1 MHIKFLKHG
10 SGLAINAVE
19 YLIAIHD
26 AKGEFR
32 PGVEVLRGDLYQLAS
47 LADSVDF
54 KYRYSSAVISFHP
67 DDVVLDEQLD
77 ELINEFEKTAF
88 SGFDP
93 EQYCWGVVRHDDN
106 QGGFHLH
113 VIIARVELTTGKSF
127 NPAPPGWQKVFDP
140 LRDYFNAKNG
150 WKSPD
155 IDAHPENARLIQP
168 GHKVIRGIKET
179 IASGVE
185 DPKQAITEYVLSG
198 IEGGLITNREEM
210 ITYLKEADLEVPR
223 CGKNYITV
231 EDPNLDNNNRWR
243 LKGALFD
250 EKFDFERALETK
262 AENRHGNDRK
272 PDPTAAARFFKQLEQ
287 KRRKRAQYNQ
297 EHYQQSKKSLDERHH
312 GAGESDCTL
321 EEKVETAVADPL
333 NGDVIS
339 TTGSGF
345 DHPIRTM
352 EIGTNQS
359 RGPESKPGVKP
370 ASKSPGKS
378 QSKKLRWES
387 LRTNRHQ
394 RIILLERFQDHQ
406 AITGP
411 VSSKQILLTRLI
423 GNVFLPLHEIS
434 FVDVLRKQ
442 ILFEDGGSLSVEENK
457 LSAHNMS
464 HKKSANRL
472 IACSISKGWETIK
485 LNGCLEFFELA
496 AELAIS
502 HGLEVVPQTP
512 QQKNILEKIY
522 ERERINR
529 ARETVANA
537 LAVSERNLG
546 RFRKSTEHARKQMA
560 RDRNQPG
567 RGRND
572 LEQHTHLFEQTKFK
586 QGW

>member
-10 SGLAINAVE
+10 TGLAINAVE
-19 YLIAIHD
+19 YLIADMD
-26 AKGEFR
+26 AKGEPR
-32 PGVEVLRGDLYQLAS
+32 PGIGILRGDLYQLAA
-47 LADSVDF
+47 LADSLDF

-67 DDVVLDEQLD
+67 DDVVLEDQLD
-77 ELINEFEKTAF
+77 ELIDEFEKTAF

-113 VIIARVELTTGKSF
+113 IIIARVELRTSKSF

-140 LRDYFNAKNG
+140 LRDYFNAKHG

-155 IDAHPENARLIQP
+155 IDAHPDNARLIQP

-198 IEGGLITNREEM
+198 IEEGFITNREEM
-210 ITYLKEADLEVPR
+210 ITYLKEAELEVPR
-223 CGKNYITV
+223 SGKNYITV
-231 EDPNLDNNNRWR
+231 MDPSLDNDNRWR

-250 EKFDFERALETK
+250 ENFDFERALATK

-312 GAGESDCTL
+312 GAGESNCTL
-321 EEKVETAVADPL
+321 EEKVETGVVDPIDS
-333 NGDVIS
+333 DVIS

-345 DHPIRTM
+345 DHPIRTL

-359 RGPESKPGVKP
+359 RGPTPGSIIEP
-370 ASKSPGKS
+370 ASKSRGKS
-378 QSKKLRWES
+378 QSKKLWRKS
-387 LRTNRHQ
+387 LYTNRRQ
-394 RIILLERFQDHQ
+394 RPSLLERSQDHQ
-406 AITGP
+406 VIKGRVT
-411 VSSKQILLTRLI
+411 SKQILLTRLI
-423 GNVFLPLHEIS
+423 GNILPLHEIS
-434 FVDVLRKQ
+434 FVDVVKQQ
-442 ILFEDGGSLSVEENK
+442 ILFEGGGVLSVEESK

-464 HKKSANRL
+464 NKKSADRL
-472 IACSISKGWETIK
+472 IACSIAKGWKTIK
-485 LNGCLEFFELA
+485 LNGCREFFELA
-496 AELAIS
+496 AELAIEQ
-502 HGLEVVPQTP
+502 GLDVIPKTP
-512 QQKNILEKIY
+512 QQKVTLEKIY

-529 ARETVANA
+529 ARETVANPI
-537 LAVSERNLG
+537 AVSERNLG

-560 RDRNQPG
+560 RDCNKPG
-567 RGRND
+567 RGRNG
-572 LEQHTHLFEQTKFK
+572 LEQHIDLFNQTNNKPN
-586 QGW
+586 W

>member
-10 SGLAINAVE
+10 TGLAINAVE
-19 YLIAIHD
+19 YLIADID
-26 AKGEFR
+26 AKGDSR
-32 PGVEVLRGDLYQLAS
+32 PGIEILRGDLYQLAT
-47 LADSVDF
+47 LADSLDF

-67 DDVVLDEQLD
+67 DDVVLEDQLD
-77 ELINEFEKTAF
+77 ELIDEFEKTAF

-140 LRDYFNAKNG
+140 LRDYFNAKYG

-155 IDAHPENARLIQP
+155 IDAHPDNARVIQP

-198 IEGGLITNREEM
+198 IEEGLITNRVEM
-210 ITYLKEADLEVPR
+210 IAYLKEADLEIPR
-223 CGKNYITV
+223 SGKNYITV
-231 EDPNLDNNNRWR
+231 MDPSLNTNNRWR

-250 EKFDFERALETK
+250 ENFDVERALETK

-272 PDPTAAARFFKQLEQ
+272 PDADAAAGFLRQLEK
-287 KRRKRAQYNQ
+287 KRRERAQYNQ
-297 EHYQQSKKSLDERHH
+297 KYYQQSKNSINERHH
-312 GAGESDCTL
+312 GNGESDCPL
-321 EEKVETAVADPL
+321 EAKVETDVVTPL
-333 NGDVIS
+333 NGDVVS

-345 DHPIRTM
+345 DNPIRTM
-352 EIGTNQS
+352 ETGTNQS
-359 RGPESKPGVKP
+359 RGPESEPSIEP
-370 ASKSPGKS
+370 ASYSREKS
-378 QSKKLRWES
+378 QSSKLRRES
-387 LRTNRHQ
+387 LHSNRYRRTSLHK
-394 RIILLERFQDHQ
+394 RFQDHQ
-406 AITGP
+406 AIKGRAYA
-411 VSSKQILLTRLI
+411 KQILLTRLI
-423 GNVFLPLHEIS
+423 GNVLPLHEIS
-434 FVDVLRKQ
+434 FVDVVKKQ
-442 ILFEDGGSLSVEENK
+442 ILFEDGGLLSVEENK

-485 LNGCLEFFELA
+485 LNGCLEYFELA

-512 QQKNILEKIY
+512 QQKVILEKIY
-522 ERERINR
+522 ERERIDR
-529 ARETVANA
+529 ARETVAND
-537 LAVSERNLG
+537 LEVSKRNLN
-546 RFRKSTEHARKQMA
+546 RFRESTEHAREYMA
-560 RDRNQPG
+560 RDGNKLRRARNK
-567 RGRND
+567 
-572 LEQHTHLFEQTKFK
+572 LEQHIHILNQLSKK
-586 QGW
+586 PNW